1 MLGKRSC
8 DDITVRNT
16 NKHTQQCLSLEG
28 KSGDGLHFF
37 AFLRAGFLPH
47 IVSLVLICDHL
58 PHFPSQMLLLQQSR
72 SLFVSHASR
81 RVVATA
87 AATAAQPPQFKK
99 VCRNASTSGPSS
111 PGSAS
116 TNTGRLIPAH
126 QQRSFRWFVTLG
138 SAAAAAAAAA
148 AAVAGGATVLNR
160 EDTDASSSS
169 TASTVH
175 RKPFST
181 AMAHCHEG
189 GAEPA
194 RAHISRLMLPG
205 MKRKRRG

>member
-1 MLGKRSC
+1 MA
-8 DDITVRNT
+8 NT
-16 NKHTQQCLSLEG
+16 K
-28 KSGDGLHFF
+28 
-37 AFLRAGFLPH
+37 
-47 IVSLVLICDHL
+47 
-58 PHFPSQMLLLQQSR
+58 MLLLQQSR

-81 RVVATA
+81 RVVATAAAA

-138 SAAAAAAAAA
+138 SAAAAAAA

-194 RAHISRLMLPG
+194 RAHISRLMLPDDANPAG
-205 MKRKRRG
+205 NV

>member
-1 MLGKRSC
+1 MA
-8 DDITVRNT
+8 NT
-16 NKHTQQCLSLEG
+16 K
-28 KSGDGLHFF
+28 
-37 AFLRAGFLPH
+37 
-47 IVSLVLICDHL
+47 
-58 PHFPSQMLLLQQSR
+58 MLLLQQSR

-81 RVVATA
+81 RVVATAAAA

-148 AAVAGGATVLNR
+148 AVAGGATVLNR

-175 RKPFST
+175 
-181 AMAHCHEG
+181 
-189 GAEPA
+189 
-194 RAHISRLMLPG
+194 
-205 MKRKRRG
+205 